1 MEIRLTSQF
10 KKDIKKLKSSSKGKA
25 VEYILKTQ
33 IFPALLLSGK
43 SGKVLPEKFKDHAL
57 VGDWIPSRECH
68 IYPDTLLIYRI
79 EFATLIL
86 VRLGSHAALFG

>member
-10 KKDIKKLKSSSKGKA
+10 KKDIKKLKSSSKGKT
-25 VEYILKTQ
+25 VEDILKTQ
-33 IFPALLLSGK
+33 IFPTLL

-57 VGDWIPSRECH
+57 IGDWVVSRECH

-79 EFATLIL
+79 EFDTLIL
-86 VRLGSHAALFG
+86 VRLGSHSALFG